1 MQNNEADFHL
11 QNLNDAIAECCRTRI
26 PFGKFGP
33 AFFPPSGLL
42 LCDLPYEYLRWFAA
56 KGFPRSRL
64 GELMSLVCQIKRD
77 GAEAVFNSFRE
88 GPQQSLRQD
97 NRVRGYQFDE

>member
-1 MQNNEADFHL
+1 MTDNANPL
-11 QNLNDAIAECCRTRI
+11 QNLNDAIAECCSKRI

-33 AFFPPSGLL
+33 DFFPPSGVL

-56 KGFPRSRL
+56 KGFPRNRL
-64 GELMSLVCQIKRD
+64 GQLMSVVYQIKRD

-88 GPQQSLRQD
+88 GPPQSLRQD
-97 NRVRGYQFDE
+97 TPRRSYQFDE